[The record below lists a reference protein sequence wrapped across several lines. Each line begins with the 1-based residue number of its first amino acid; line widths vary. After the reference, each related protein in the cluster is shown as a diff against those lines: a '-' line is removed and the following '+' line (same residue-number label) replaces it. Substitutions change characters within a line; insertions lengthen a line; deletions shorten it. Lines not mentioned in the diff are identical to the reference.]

1 MKNKNIYTL
10 GLLTIL
16 SFVELQAQSQYFRYY
31 KNEKQYLEVS
41 PNKVLV
47 QFAKN
52 IDINSFEPRFL
63 QDLQYYQDNKKQK

>member
-1 MKNKNIYTL
+1 MKKSVYTL
-10 GLLTIL
+10 GLSTIL
-16 SFVELQAQSQYFRYY
+16 PFVELQAQSQYFRYY
-31 KNEKQYLEVS
+31 KNEKQYLEVF

-52 IDINSFEPRFL
+52 TDINGLEPRFL